1 MNFYL
6 YNKVL
11 TLLSF
16 GVCFSNILTG
26 ILLANNVLGG
36 STPIL
41 YTIDCKLD
49 NP

>member
-1 MNFYL
+1 ML
-6 YNKVL
+6 EKL
-11 TLLSF
+11 TQFSF

-41 YTIDCKLD
+41 YTIDCKMVT
-49 NP
+49 P